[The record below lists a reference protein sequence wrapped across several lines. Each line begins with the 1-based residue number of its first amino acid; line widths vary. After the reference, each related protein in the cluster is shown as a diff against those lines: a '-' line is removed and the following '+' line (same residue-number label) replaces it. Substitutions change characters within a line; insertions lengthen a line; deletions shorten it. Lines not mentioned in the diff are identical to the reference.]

1 MTVLAKLSPK
11 ITNLIRMDHT
21 KVLAAFHQYEI
32 GSPAALKEA
41 LVATACLG
49 IEIHAQLEEEIFYP
63 AIQAVDPNVVEKSVP
78 EHDHMRRLIGALR
91 GMDATHGAYDATFM
105 ELMRLVIH
113 HVADEETIL
122 LPHAEKLLED
132 RLSELG
138 AQMNARR
145 LELMRERAGEL
156 VRNRINRTSVS
167 TRVFAGLGVLAAS
180 GYILRHALRR

>member
-1 MTVLAKLSPK
+1 MTVLSRLSPK

-21 KVLAAFHQYEI
+21 KVLAAFHQYETA
-32 GSPAALKEA
+32 SPAALKEA

-122 LPHAEKLLED
+122 LPHAEKVLPD

-138 AQMNARR
+138 ARMTARR
-145 LELMRERAGEL
+145 FELMREHAREL
-156 VRNRINRTSVS
+156 VQNRIRRTPTAS
-167 TRVFAGLGVLAAS
+167 VFAGVGVLVA
-180 GYILRHALRR
+180 GGLLLRQALRR